1 MAVEPSEVTLAAK
14 DDPEEQRLRTETHDV
29 ALGNESEKDHNTIV
43 LTGVDL
49 VLPLEMDVDG
59 DPLQD
64 DEANLRSASGHYDR
78 TLTVAHPDVT
88 PDKDNGQLLY
98 RFRDVPP
105 GHYRVAVKVAN
116 RWVPVLRGIII
127 TKNGAFV
134 GDKKLETDVPEVK
147 AAAPPEDA
155 GDAVHEAPMPSHCGH

>member
-1 MAVEPSEVTLAAK
+1 MAAK
-14 DDPEEQRLRTETHDV
+14 DDPEELRLRAETRDV
-29 ALGNESEKDHNTIV
+29 ALGNKSEKDHNTIV
-43 LTGVDL
+43 LTGVDV
-49 VLPLEMDVDG
+49 VLPLEMDLDG

-116 RWVPVLRGIII
+116 HWVPVLRGIVI
-127 TKNGAFV
+127 TKDGAFV
-134 GDKKLETDVPEVK
+134 GDKQLETDVPKVR
-147 AAAPPEDA
+147 AAASPEDA
-155 GDAVHEAPMPSHCGH
+155 GDAADEAPQPPHCRH